1 MVHDRAAFG
10 GGVFVLGLTTFV
22 CLWWGRPS
30 RRLRQAV
37 ATAGL
42 LSLARRRVHLTAG
55 YTDTWHLVPPVVA
68 AVLLATGL
76 VLWRGQPGSGW
87 QVGHQ

>member
-1 MVHDRAAFG
+1 M
-10 GGVFVLGLTTFV
+10 
-22 CLWWGRPS
+22 
-30 RRLRQAV
+30 RQVV

-42 LSLARRRVHLTAG
+42 LCLAAAVGVHLTVG
-55 YTDTWHLVPPVVA
+55 YADTWHLGPPVVA